1 MFGGWNLEAP
11 QCEARRTLSWDRCQ
25 LEVELSSIV
34 STTLPRLDERGDMTS
49 CLALSTADATLCVHP
64 EPDVT
69 VILHEGMRISRHII
83 RDLTQ
88 FGTMYTMYVLS
99 DLQSFAATDFYKT
112 WSLSG
117 GICVFV

>member
-1 MFGGWNLEAP
+1 MIL
-11 QCEARRTLSWDRCQ
+11 
-25 LEVELSSIV
+25 
-34 STTLPRLDERGDMTS
+34 
-49 CLALSTADATLCVHP
+49 CLAISTADATLCVHP

-69 VILHEGMRISRHII
+69 VILHEGMPISRHII
-83 RDLTQ
+83 RDFTQ

-99 DLQSFAATDFYKT
+99 DLQSYAVTYCFKT